1 MPFRWLWVASCVLAI
16 SLGGA
21 VARADGGEIGQVKTV
36 AGDAYLV
43 HDGARAVAVPGAAV
57 FESDCPSSYNL
68 EQSTA

>member
-1 MPFRWLWVASCVLAI
+1 
-16 SLGGA
+16 
-21 VARADGGEIGQVKTV
+21 VKTV